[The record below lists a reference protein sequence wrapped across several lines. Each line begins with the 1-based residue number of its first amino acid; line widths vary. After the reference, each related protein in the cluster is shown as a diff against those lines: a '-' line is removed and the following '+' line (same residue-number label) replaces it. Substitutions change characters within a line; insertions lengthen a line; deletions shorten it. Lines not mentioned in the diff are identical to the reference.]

1 MPARKK
7 TWFLRSRSR
16 ANNTSNC
23 VIPFRFSISSAA
35 ALSSSSSSSKSR
47 GPNDPSAR
55 LSTRTPFDRLCPPHS
70 VSMASPSPS
79 CSCPSSAR
87 AICSSRDLRAISVR
101 ASVREPLVAF
111 CFTSLVSVCLAS
123 AASAI
128 EFMVLLRARST
139 SSICRMA
146 LRICCCGVGL
156 SPPASCQTD
165 CSTCNASGASLDRRT
180 PLPIVMGT
188 AATLSSAVSI
198 HIDLRV
204 TLRTACRDEL

>member
-156 SPPASCQTD
+156 SPPRILPDRLFDLQRFGGFARPP
-165 CSTCNASGASLDRRT
+165 NASANRNGDRSDLVQRREYT
-180 PLPIVMGT
+180 HRFAGHF
-188 AATLSSAVSI
+188 ADCLS
-198 HIDLRV
+198 
-204 TLRTACRDEL
+204 